1 MNYQKKLDAIVLTW
15 LEIKEDHPMF
25 QKRIYKDIERL
36 KQYLAQL
43 FEKKT
48 ISNVQI
54 KVCYQL
60 NSVDKAESNLI

>member
-15 LEIKEDHPMF
+15 LEIKEGHPMF